1 MKKISFLFAL
11 LCASVMGWASTQYC
25 GETSPNANFTFSL
38 MNVSGN
44 TYKIQFDAVGD
55 VKFGGAAVNVN
66 CGVNQTAGAGI
77 FFGGD
82 NAANWVFTDDCAY
95 LEFAT
100 ASESSVP
107 TGFYGNYFCFSK
119 KGGDIIVIE
128 GFNPSDVDWTATCA
142 AVEDNEKP
150 VMGDVSLVKAG
161 GNYAIINVA
170 ATDNVGVVKY
180 RAIDLSKEFDGQFTP
195 KDGKITVT
203 GLTPST
209 AYYLLIYALDAAGNQ
224 SELANAVSVTTTAYY
239 TEPQAAAT
247 APTWPAVQVKALY
260 SPTYEADYNHQDW
273 GSGTVYTQDTYGKKY
288 VTNNNAFF
296 GADGFNHNC
305 IAMEKLH
312 YDIWIAD
319 DATLRIVPICR
330 NDADT
335 GNEPEV
341 GKFVN
346 LIGQQWNS
354 IDLDLAT
361 DYSAV
366 TNWKHVYQ
374 VKIDNAKNLTFWVG
388 NAYFYT
394 TVDPTADNQKP
405 TDVTT
410 AVASTDYFSVTLTVS
425 ATDNSGSVV
434 YVVKN
439 GETEVATGGGA
450 SGESATITVKNLTP
464 ATAYTFS
471 VIAKDAAGNE
481 ADPVAVPTA
490 TTLTLPNVAP
500 APTVTTANVK
510 SLYSDAYTPATTVT
524 DYRENWWNGASLL
537 QCKLA
542 EEDNV
547 LYYTPQVDGG
557 AHGWAFTEF
566 DATDFNKLH
575 ISIYPLNAGTI
586 EIYPVVTGTTE
597 ADYHVVSKALTANKW
612 NDVTFDFGELA
623 LDKVK
628 QLGWKGY
635 YTLGS
640 FFIDNVYFFKEE
652 GGSAIDTAV
661 ETMKAQ
667 KLIENGQLII
677 IKNGIRYNVAGQK
690 VQ

>member
-1 MKKISFLFAL
+1 MKKITFLFAL

-44 TYKIQFDAVGD
+44 TYRVQLDAIGED
-55 VKFGGAAVNVN
+55 KFASVYNNN
-66 CGVNQTAGAGI
+66 CGVNQSAGAGI
-77 FFGGD
+77 FLGTASD
-82 NAANWVFTDDCAY
+82 WVITENQAYIDFT
-95 LEFAT
+95 T
-100 ASESSVP
+100 ASETSVP
-107 TGFYGNYFCFSK
+107 TNFYGNYFCFNK
-119 KGGDIIVIE
+119 IGGGLIE
-128 GFNPSDVDWTATCA
+128 IKNFNPSDVDWTATCA

-150 VMGDVSLVKAG
+150 VMGDVSLEEAG
-161 GNYAIINVA
+161 GNYAIINVT
-170 ATDNVGVVKY
+170 ATDNVAVTKY
-180 RAIDLSKEFDGQFTP
+180 RAIDLSKSFDGQFTP
-195 KDGKITVT
+195 KNGQITVT

-247 APTWPAVQVKALY
+247 APTWPAAQVKALY
-260 SPTYEADYNHQDW
+260 SPTYSADYTHQDW

-288 VTNNNAFF
+288 VTNNNGFF

-319 DATLRIVPICR
+319 DASLRIVPICR

-341 GKFVN
+341 GKVVN
-346 LIGQQWNS
+346 LTGQQWNS
-354 IDLDLAT
+354 IELDLAT

-394 TVDPTADNQKP
+394 TVDPTADIQKP

-425 ATDNSGSVV
+425 ATDNSGAVS

-439 GETEVATGGGA
+439 GETEVAAGGGA
-450 SGESATITVKNLTP
+450 SGENATIKVNNLTP

-471 VIAKDAAGNE
+471 VIASDAAGNE

-490 TTLTLPNVAP
+490 TTTALPAAAL
-500 APTVTTANVK
+500 APTAAAANVK
-510 SLYSDAYTPATTVT
+510 SIYSDSYEAATTVSN
-524 DYRENWWNGASLL
+524 YCENWWQAPTLL
-537 QCKLA
+537 QTTLG
-542 EEDNV
+542 EGDNV
-547 LYYTPQVDGG
+547 LYYTAG
-557 AHGWAFTEF
+557 AAGNNVFGWSMTSY
-566 DATDFNKLH
+566 DFSGFQKLH
-575 ISIYPLNAGTI
+575 ISVYPLAATTV
-586 EIYPVVTGTTE
+586 EVYPVIQPE
-597 ADYHVVSKALTANKW
+597 AEYHKVSETLVANQW
-612 NDVTFDFGELA
+612 NDVVFDYTEKTFTA
-623 LDKVK
+623 MT
-628 QLGWKGY
+628 QLGFVLPHTAVAY
-635 YTLGS
+635 
-640 FFIDNVYFFKEE
+640 FIDNVYFWADST
-652 GGSAIDTAV
+652 GTAIDEVAEPIQV
-661 ETMKAQ
+661 RKM
-667 KLIENGQLII
+667 IENGQLII
-677 IKNGIRYNVAGQK
+677 IKNGVRYNVAGQVVK
-690 VQ
+690 

>member
-224 SELANAVSVTTTAYY
+224 SELANAVSVTTAAYY
-239 TEPQAAAT
+239 TEPQTAAT

-260 SPTYEADYNHQDW
+260 SPTYNNADYNHQDW

-288 VTNNNAFF
+288 VTNNNGFF

-319 DATLRIVPICR
+319 DASLRIVPICR
-330 NDADT
+330 NDADS

-341 GKFVN
+341 GKVVN
-346 LIGQQWNS
+346 LTGQQWNS

-394 TVDPTADNQKP
+394 TVDPTADIQKP

-425 ATDNSGSVV
+425 ATDNSGAVS

-471 VIAKDAAGNE
+471 VIASDAAGNE

-490 TTLTLPNVAP
+490 TTTALPAAAP
-500 APTVTTANVK
+500 DPTAAAANVK
-510 SLYSDAYTPATTVT
+510 SIYSDSYEAATTVSN
-524 DYRENWWNGASLL
+524 YCENWWQAPTLL
-537 QCKLA
+537 QTTLG
-542 EEDNV
+542 EGDNV
-547 LYYTPQVDGG
+547 LYYTAG
-557 AHGWAFTEF
+557 AAGNNVFGWSMGSY
-566 DATDFNKLH
+566 DFSGFQKLH
-575 ISIYPLNAGTI
+575 LSVYPLAATTV
-586 EIYPVVTGTTE
+586 EVYPVIQPE
-597 ADYHVVSKALTANKW
+597 AEYHKVSETLVANQW
-612 NDVTFDFGELA
+612 NDVVFDYTEKTFTA
-623 LDKVK
+623 MT
-628 QLGWKGY
+628 QLGFVLPHTAVAY
-635 YTLGS
+635 
-640 FFIDNVYFFKEE
+640 FIDNVYFFKEE
-652 GGSAIDTAV
+652 GGSAIDNAV

-677 IKNGIRYNVAGQK
+677 IKNGIRYNVAGQIVK
-690 VQ
+690 